1 MPKAFHDPGYT
12 APIGSHI
19 MPIRKFQLVA
29 DGVMAMETFTLGTP
43 ERVTDA
49 QLVRV
54 HTPDYV
60 DAIRT
65 GEPRW
70 LAESQ
75 KFPWSPELAASVRLT
90 NGGCIAAADA
100 ALRDGVAANIASG
113 FHHAHAD
120 HGEGFCTFNGLIVAC
135 EQLREFHPNIRVAIL
150 DMDLHYGN
158 GTASLATTRP
168 WILALSIYGNDYDR
182 NHPYRDVQVIRH
194 QDGPNSLSRAL
205 PNGATK
211 RELMSALEWAFAE
224 ITAFKPDLILYQ
236 AGADPYKED
245 PFSPLDLDIPDLMAR
260 DTCVFEFCKK
270 SSFPMAW
277 VLAGGYT
284 HDLDK
289 VVQIHLNTFRACAA
303 VWDLK

>member
-1 MPKAFHDPGYT
+1 MPTAFHHPDYA

-29 DGVMAMETFTLGTP
+29 DGVRAMETFNIEP
-43 ERVTDA
+43 PVPATDA
-49 QLVRV
+49 QLLRV
-54 HTPDYV
+54 HTPAYV

-75 KFPWSPELAASVRLT
+75 KFPWSPELASSVRWT
-90 NGGCIAAADA
+90 NGGCIAAAQA
-100 ALRDGVAANIASG
+100 ALRDGLAVNIASG

-135 EQLREFHPNIRVAIL
+135 EQLRKLNPGIRIAIL

-158 GTASLATTRP
+158 GTAALAMSRP
-168 WILALSIYGNDYDR
+168 WILALSIYGNDYNA
-182 NHPYRDVQVIRH
+182 NHPYRDVEVVRH
-194 QDGPNSLSRAL
+194 KDGPNCLSCAL

-211 RELMSALEWAFAE
+211 RELMTALEWGLAE
-224 ITAFKPDLILYQ
+224 IASFKPDLVLYQ

-260 DTCVFEFCKK
+260 DTRVFEFCKT
-270 SSFPMAW
+270 SSFPIAW

-284 HDLDK
+284 HDVNK
-289 VVQIHLNTFRACAA
+289 VVQIHLNTFRACAT
-303 VWDLK
+303 VWRLV